1 MFRRP
6 ERLRKTLLT
15 LASAAGLALAL
26 FGLPLRARLAQGTP
40 ADLEAK
46 LGQRAT
52 FIPQDKTLLEQLV
65 EVARQYRIPM
75 GIELP
80 KAAGAA
86 RAQLRPRGDA
96 STVQELLSALVSQSP
111 DLRLTVAGGLV
122 HVGSPATAS
131 DPRNVLNLRL
141 DKYCVKDR
149 NIFQAEQALR
159 LKIEMEQHPDEYGEG
174 FVSSYGYPH
183 GHPLARKKL
192 TLCRTDVTV
201 REVLDGLAEANGNAL
216 WVAEPGGAQAEP
228 VKAPAHTTAGQPE
241 PEQAPRP
248 KPWRFISLQSASDN

>member
-15 LASAAGLALAL
+15 LVSAAGVALAL
-26 FGLPLRARLAQGTP
+26 FGLPLRARLAQGP
-40 ADLEAK
+40 AAALEAK
-46 LGQRAT
+46 LRQRAT
-52 FIPQDKTLLEQLV
+52 FIPQDETLLEQLIK
-65 EVARQYRIPM
+65 VAQQYRIPM

-80 KAAGAA
+80 KAVGAA
-86 RAQLRPRGDA
+86 RTQLRFGGDA
-96 STVQELLSALVSQSP
+96 TVQELLSAIVSQSP
-111 DLRLTVAGGLV
+111 DLRLTVADGLV
-122 HVGSPATAS
+122 HVGSPAAAS

-159 LKIEMEQHPDEYGEG
+159 LKIEMELHPDEYSEG
-174 FVSSYGYPH
+174 FISSYGYPH

-192 TLCRTDVTV
+192 TLCRPDVAV

-216 WVAEPGGAQAEP
+216 WVAELDGAQAEP
-228 VKAPAHTTAGQPE
+228 VKSPSPARARQPESAPAPQ
-241 PEQAPRP
+241 P
-248 KPWRFISLQSASDN
+248 KPWRFLPLQNTPDN